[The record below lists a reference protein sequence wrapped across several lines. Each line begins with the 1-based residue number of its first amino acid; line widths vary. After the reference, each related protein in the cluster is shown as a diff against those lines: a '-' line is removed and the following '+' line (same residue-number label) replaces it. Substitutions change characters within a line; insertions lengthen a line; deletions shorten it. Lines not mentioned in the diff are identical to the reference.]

1 MIENEYSVSLGDDKS
16 ILKLDSD
23 NGYPAVNML
32 RTTEF
37 YTVKFSFAMKIKLCI
52 NLTKVLMPERLT
64 LPFNMM

>member
-37 YTVKFSFAMKIKLCI
+37 YTVKFSFAMK
-52 NLTKVLMPERLT
+52 NYVLI
-64 LPFNMM
+64 

>member
-1 MIENEYSVSLGDDKS
+1 MIENGYSVSLGDDRNIWKF
-16 ILKLDSD
+16 DSD

-37 YTVKFSFAMKIKLCI
+37 YTVKFSFAMKIELFI

-64 LPFNMM
+64 VPFNMV